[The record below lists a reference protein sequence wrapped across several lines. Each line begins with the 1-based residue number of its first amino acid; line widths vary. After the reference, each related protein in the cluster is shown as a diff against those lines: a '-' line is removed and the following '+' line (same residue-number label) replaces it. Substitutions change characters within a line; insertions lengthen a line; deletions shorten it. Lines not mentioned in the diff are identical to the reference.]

1 MNSVDVIVI
10 GAGPAGCMLA
20 GEIARTGHSVVVLDK
35 RDGVSPHSRAFA
47 VHARTLELLD
57 TRGLADDLIA
67 TGTITHTLSLW
78 RGASVDLSRLRTP
91 FPYVLVTPQVHVDRA
106 LETYARTQGARV
118 ERGVTVTGL
127 EQDDAGVRVRAV
139 SSDGTEQTWTAEYAV
154 GADGVHSTVRGLL
167 GQAFPGREVLRSM
180 VLSDAKLDRP
190 PTDAITVNVGG
201 DCFAFLA
208 PYGEGWFRVI
218 AWDRRAH
225 HRDDAPVELEEVRGL
240 LQRAMGTDYGL
251 SDIRWYSRFAC
262 DERQVE
268 QYRTGRVVLVGDA
281 AHAHSPAGGQGMNTG
296 IQDAANLGWK
306 LAAALDGAPNV
317 LDTYQDERHPVGKMV
332 LRTSGL
338 TIRTMTMKP
347 AIVRR
352 LRQRLVSAL
361 VRRHFVSDLVTRT
374 FSGIGISYARGR
386 GDHPLVGTRVSDVRL
401 TDGTVADAL
410 QHPGFLLVAG
420 RGDDRVQAPVPVVR
434 RADDGPSILVRP
446 DGYIAWAGDHTSR
459 EWRTALSR
467 WTGSTPA
474 TADAG

>member
-1 MNSVDVIVI
+1 MNAIEVIVI

-35 RDGVSPHSRAFA
+35 RDAVSPHSRAFA

-57 TRGLADDLIA
+57 TRDLASGLIA
-67 TGTITHTLSLW
+67 TGTAAAQLSLW
-78 RGASVDLSRLRTP
+78 RGASVDLSRLRTQ
-91 FPYVLVTPQVHVDRA
+91 FPYVLVTPQENVDRA
-106 LETYARTQGARV
+106 LETYARAQGARI
-118 ERGVTVTGL
+118 ERGVTVTAL
-127 EQDDAGVRVRAV
+127 EQDDTGVRVRAV
-139 SSDGTEQTWTAEYAV
+139 SGDGTEHTWTADYAV
-154 GADGVHSTVRGLL
+154 GADGAHSTVRGLL

-190 PTDAITVNVGG
+190 PLDAITVNIGG

-208 PYGEGWFRVI
+208 PFGEGWFRVI
-218 AWDRRAH
+218 AWDRRANH
-225 HRDDAPVELEEVRGL
+225 SDDAPVELEEIRGL
-240 LQRAMGTDYGL
+240 LERAMGTDYGL

-268 QYRTGRVVLVGDA
+268 QYRTGRVLLVGDA

-306 LAAALDGAPNV
+306 LAAALDGAPDV
-317 LDTYQDERHPVGKMV
+317 LDSYQDERHPVGKMV

-347 AIVRR
+347 AVVRR
-352 LRQRLVSAL
+352 MRQRLVSVL
-361 VRRHFVSDLVTRT
+361 VRRHVVSDLVART

-386 GDHPLVGTRVSDVRL
+386 HDHPLVGTRVTDVEL

-410 QHPGFLLVAG
+410 RQPGFLLVAG
-420 RGDDRVQAPVPVVR
+420 RGNDTVQAPISVVR

-446 DGYIAWAGDHTSR
+446 DGYIAWAGDHTTR
-459 EWRTALSR
+459 AWLTTLSR
-467 WTGSTPA
+467 WTGSSPA
-474 TADAG
+474 TADAR